1 MGGARMHTGES
12 GCGDVLVK
20 TEVQAL
26 DWARNYLSYLPSHCQ
41 EAPPSSEGTEP
52 PNVRAID
59 EIIPPEQNKLFD
71 VKQLIDEL
79 VDAGSFLEIKQ
90 RFAKELVTG
99 LARLDG
105 ETIGIVANNSKYKGG
120 VLFVDSADK
129 ATRFI
134 TLCDAFNIPLLYL
147 ADAWFYDRRPS
158 RTTRNYSPR
167 ENDIGDVFGKCPKNQ
182 CGDLKGIWRG
192 VVCNVRT

>member
-1 MGGARMHTGES
+1 MVNKNASMYLGSPRMAEKVIGETITLEEMGGARMHTGES

-79 VDAGSFLEIKQ
+79 VDAGSFLEVKQ
-90 RFAKELVTG
+90 RFARVGDRVSPT
-99 LARLDG
+99 RRRDDRYR
-105 ETIGIVANNSKYKGG
+105 SKQLQVQGWCS
-120 VLFVDSADK
+120 FC
-129 ATRFI
+129 RF
-134 TLCDAFNIPLLYL
+134 C
-147 ADAWFYDRRPS
+147 R
-158 RTTRNYSPR
+158 
-167 ENDIGDVFGKCPKNQ
+167 
-182 CGDLKGIWRG
+182 
-192 VVCNVRT
+192 